1 MKMKKR
7 LISALLVLCL
17 CISFVPA
24 VYAAEN
30 EIGADF
36 TASDPTAALQTLTGG
51 DSTLAEWDAET
62 KTLTLKGVQY
72 QSNARTAVKLPADS
86 TILLADGTTNSIRG
100 GQMTIAENN
109 TTGDYFVYAYAYGVL
124 CEGALTIRGSGTLS
138 VTGTDLTNTGSAD
151 PTSIGLSAQKLTV
164 ESGNVTAQGGTAKS
178 TYYDSEKERGISA
191 FSYGVELLNN
201 AAVLTVSGGSL
212 TGLGGVST
220 YKLSDYEGGS
230 KDSEG
235 FSKGI
240 VVGNNKGILT
250 VSGKG
255 KLTGGVIDGAGKSL
269 LAEGLTIYGKL
280 TVQDE
285 AEVHAFGGTG
295 TSVTGEIV
303 VTSGSFTT
311 TQAGSG
317 WGLELSGSNIY
328 SGKPKGNLTIS
339 GGTVNVDG
347 SFYHHGHFEKAN
359 YGQVVLS
366 GGELRMLN
374 KQAPSYYNMDV
385 HDLTVSGG
393 KLTAGRRVVA
403 ETLTMTGG
411 LIAVDSQDDWYT
423 ALYVEKNFDMTGG
436 TVLVATQA
444 EERRAFRC
452 QTLNLDDAIRVSGA
466 VETVVNH
473 ADNALTQA
481 FADTPVAFSDAA
493 LTELT
498 LTELAAKDKIY
509 DGTNR
514 AELTGG
520 TLNGLETGHA
530 VTLGT
535 EGISASFD
543 DINAGTAKPVY
554 LQGDAFT
561 LHGWDAYRY
570 VLKTLPADFTRLNAS
585 ILPCTTIADATKLRQ
600 TVYEGSA
607 NWQTPRFTG
616 VTVNDV
622 TETATGTVSY
632 TVDGQP
638 KTADEITALLKGMKA
653 GETLSVAYTFAGTDN
668 YAGAAVNG
676 TVTISVMAKQEETSD
691 TYQIYVADSKNGTAQ
706 ADKNRAEA
714 GETVTI
720 NAQPDSG
727 YTLAIVSVTD
737 SQGNSV
743 PTTRTGDTAVTFRM
757 PACDVVV
764 QVTFRKTTST
774 EFVDVPED
782 AEYAPAVKWAVEN
795 GITSG
800 VGNNRFDPL
809 KTCTRGEIVT
819 FLWRMAGSP
828 EPQADHS
835 FTDVPAES
843 YCAKAVA
850 WAVAEGITKGTGNGR
865 FSPDLPCTRAQCVT
879 FLYRAAG
886 CPAVEGEIV
895 FTDVEPGAFY
905 TEAVKWAEQNG
916 ITRGVGGGLFGTERP
931 CTRAQIV
938 MLLYR
943 SAGSR

>member
-1 MKMKKR
+1 M
-7 LISALLVLCL
+7 
-17 CISFVPA
+17 P
-24 VYAAEN
+24 VYAAES

-36 TASDPTAALQTLTGG
+36 TAADSAAALQTLTGG
-51 DSTLAEWDAET
+51 DSTLAEWNAET

-100 GQMTIAENN
+100 GQVTIAEDN
-109 TTGDYFVYAYAYGVL
+109 TTGAYFMYVYAYGVL

-138 VTGTDLTNTGSAD
+138 VTGTDLINTGSAD
-151 PTSIGLSAQKLTV
+151 PTAVGLAAQKLTV
-164 ESGNVTAQGGTAKS
+164 ESGNVTVQGGTAKS
-178 TYYDSEKERGISA
+178 TYYDSEKERGVSA

-240 VVGNNKGILT
+240 VVGNNNKGVLT

-269 LAEGLTIYGKL
+269 LTAGLTIYGKL

-285 AEVHAFGGTG
+285 AEVRAFGGTG
-295 TSVTGEIV
+295 TSVTGDIV
-303 VTSGSFTT
+303 VTGGSFTT
-311 TQAGSG
+311 TQDGSG
-317 WGLELSGSNIY
+317 WALQLSGSNIY
-328 SGKPKGNLTIS
+328 SGYPKGNLTIS
-339 GGTVNVDG
+339 GGSVKVDG
-347 SFYHHGHFEKAN
+347 SFHHSGHFEKAN
-359 YGQVVLS
+359 YGQVMLS
-366 GGELRMLN
+366 GGELQVLN
-374 KQAPSYYNMDV
+374 EQVSYGYMDV

-393 KLTAGRRVVA
+393 KLTAGTRISA
-403 ETLTMTGG
+403 ETVKMTGG
-411 LIAVDSQDDWYT
+411 LIAADGHEDWYT
-423 ALYVEKNFDMTGG
+423 TLYVKQNFDMTGG
-436 TVLVATQA
+436 TVLMATQA
-444 EERRAFRC
+444 EERRAFWCR
-452 QTLNLDDAIRVSGA
+452 TLSLSDAIRVSGA

-473 ADNALTQA
+473 AENALTQA

-530 VTLGT
+530 VIIGT
-535 EGISASFD
+535 EGVSASFD
-543 DINAGTAKPVY
+543 DINAGTAKPVH

-570 VLKTLPADFTRLNAS
+570 VLKTLPADFTGLKAA
-585 ILPCTTIADATKLRQ
+585 ILPCTTIADESKLRQ

-607 NWQTPRFTG
+607 NWLTPYFTG

-622 TETATGTVSY
+622 TETATGAVSY

-653 GETLSVAYTFAGTDN
+653 GETLSIAYTFAGTDN
-668 YAGAAVNG
+668 YAGAAANG
-676 TVTISVMAKQEETSD
+676 TIAISVMAKQEETSD
-691 TYQIYVADSKNGTAQ
+691 THQIYVADSQNGTAQ
-706 ADKNRAEA
+706 ADKNRTEA

-720 NAQPDSG
+720 DVRPDIG
-727 YTLAIVSVTD
+727 YTLAAVTVTD
-737 SQGNSV
+737 SQGNTV
-743 PTTRTGDTAVTFRM
+743 QTTRTGDTTVTFRM

-828 EPQADHS
+828 EPKAAHS

-865 FSPDLPCTRAQCVT
+865 FSPDMPCTRAQCVT

-886 CPAVEGEIV
+886 CPAVESEIV
-895 FTDVEPGAFY
+895 FADVEPGAFY

-916 ITRGVGGGLFGTERP
+916 ITRGVGNGLFGTERP

-943 SAGSR
+943 CAGSR

>member
-100 GQMTIAENN
+100 GQLAIAENN

-164 ESGNVTAQGGTAKS
+164 ESGNVTAQGGTVQSA
-178 TYYDSEKERGISA
+178 YYDSEKESGVSA
-191 FSYGVELLNN
+191 FSYGVKLPGN

-212 TGLGGVST
+212 TGLGGIT
-220 YKLSDYEGGS
+220 THKRSDFKGGS
-230 KDSEG
+230 EDSG
-235 FSKGI
+235 SFSKGI
-240 VVGNNKGILT
+240 LVGNNNKGVLT

-255 KLTGGVIDGAGKSL
+255 KLTGGIIDGAEMSL
-269 LAEGLTIYGKL
+269 LTTGITLYGKL

-285 AEVHAFGGTG
+285 AEVRAFGGSG
-295 TSVTGEIV
+295 TSVTGDIV
-303 VTSGSFTT
+303 VTGGSFTT
-311 TQAGSG
+311 TRDGDG
-317 WGLELSGSNIY
+317 WALELSGSNIY
-328 SGKPKGNLTIS
+328 SGSPKANLTIS
-339 GGTVNVDG
+339 GGTVKVDG
-347 SFYHHGHFEKAN
+347 SFFQHGHLERAG

-366 GGELRMLN
+366 GGELQVLN
-374 KQAPSYYNMDV
+374 EHASYGYMDV
-385 HDLTVSGG
+385 RDLTVSGG
-393 KLTAGRRVVA
+393 KLTAGTRIDARTV
-403 ETLTMTGG
+403 TMTGG
-411 LIAVDSQDDWYT
+411 FIAADSRDEWYT

-436 TVLVATQA
+436 TVLMAAQS

-543 DINAGTAKPVY
+543 DINAGTAKPVH

-570 VLKTLPADFTRLNAS
+570 VLKTLPADFTGLNAS
-585 ILPCTTIADATKLRQ
+585 ILPCTTIADETKLRQ

-632 TVDGQP
+632 TVDGQS

-676 TVTISVMAKQEETSD
+676 TIAISVMAKQEETSD

-938 MLLYR
+938 MFLYR
-943 SAGSR
+943 SASSR

>member
-24 VYAAEN
+24 YAAEN

-100 GQMTIAENN
+100 GQVTIAEDN
-109 TTGDYFVYAYAYGVL
+109 TTGAYFMYVYAYGVL
-124 CEGALTIRGSGTLS
+124 CEGALTIRGNGALS
-138 VTGTDLTNTGSAD
+138 ITGTDLTNTGSAD
-151 PTSIGLSAQKLTV
+151 PTAVGLSAQKLTV
-164 ESGNVTAQGGTAKS
+164 ESGNVTVQGGTAKS
-178 TYYDSEKERGISA
+178 TYYDSEKERGVSA
-191 FSYGVELLNN
+191 FSHGIELLNKS
-201 AAVLTVSGGSL
+201 AVLTVSGGSL

-230 KDSEG
+230 KDREG

-240 VVGNNKGILT
+240 DLGDNNQGVLT

-255 KLTGGVIDGAGKSL
+255 KLTGGVIDGAGKGL
-269 LAEGLTIYGKL
+269 LAAGITLYGKL

-285 AEVHAFGGTG
+285 AEVRAFGGTG
-295 TSVTGEIV
+295 TSVTGDIV
-303 VTSGSFTT
+303 VTGGSFTT
-311 TQAGSG
+311 TRDGDG
-317 WGLELSGSNIY
+317 WALELSGGNMY
-328 SGKPKGNLTIS
+328 SGFPKANLTIS
-339 GGTVNVDG
+339 GGTVKVDG
-347 SFYHHGHFEKAN
+347 SFFQHGHLERAG

-366 GGELRMLN
+366 GGELQVLN
-374 KQAPSYYNMDV
+374 EHASYGYMDV
-385 HDLTVSGG
+385 RDLTVSGG
-393 KLTAGRRVVA
+393 KLTAGTRIDARTV
-403 ETLTMTGG
+403 TMTGG

-436 TVLVATQA
+436 TVLMAAQS

-509 DGTNR
+509 DGTAQ

-520 TLNGLETGHA
+520 ALNGLETSHS

-535 EGISASFD
+535 EAVTASFD
-543 DINAGTAKPVY
+543 DANAGTEKPVH

-570 VLKTLPADFTRLNAS
+570 VLKTLPADFTGLNAS
-585 ILPCTTIADATKLRQ
+585 ILPCTTIADETKLRQ

-607 NWQTPRFTG
+607 KWQTPYFTG

-653 GETLSVAYTFAGTDN
+653 GETLSVAYAFTGTDN
-668 YAGAAVNG
+668 YAGAAANG
-676 TVTISVMAKQEETSD
+676 TIAISVIAKQEETSD
-691 TYQIYVADSKNGTAQ
+691 THQIYVADSQNGTAQ

>member
-7 LISALLVLCL
+7 LISALLILCL
-17 CISFVPA
+17 CIAFVPA

-36 TASDPTAALQTLTGG
+36 TAADSAAALQTLTGG
-51 DSTLAEWDAET
+51 DSTLAEWNAET

-109 TTGDYFVYAYAYGVL
+109 TTGDYFVYAYAYGLL

-138 VTGTDLTNTGSAD
+138 VTGTGLTNTGSAD
-151 PTSIGLSAQKLTV
+151 PTSVGLAAQKLTV
-164 ESGNVTAQGGTAKS
+164 ESGNVTVQGGTVKS
-178 TYYDSEKERGISA
+178 TYYDSEKERGVSA

-220 YKLSDYEGGS
+220 YKLSDYEGGVE
-230 KDSEG
+230 DSEG
-235 FSKGI
+235 FSRGI
-240 VVGNNKGILT
+240 VVGNNNKGVLT

-255 KLTGGVIDGAGKSL
+255 KLTGGVVDGVGQSL
-269 LAEGLTIYGKL
+269 LASGLVLYGKM

-285 AEVHAFGGTG
+285 AEVRAFGGTG

-303 VTSGSFTT
+303 VTGGSFTT
-311 TQAGSG
+311 TKAGSG
-317 WGLELSGSNIY
+317 WALELSGSNIY
-328 SGKPKGNLTIS
+328 SGYPKGNLTIS
-339 GGTVNVDG
+339 GGTVKVDG
-347 SFYHHGHFEKAN
+347 SFYHHGHFEN
-359 YGQVVLS
+359 TRYGQVVLS
-366 GGELRMLN
+366 GGELQVLN
-374 KQAPSYYNMDV
+374 EQASYGYMDV

-393 KLTAGRRVVA
+393 KLTAGTRISA
-403 ETLTMTGG
+403 ENVTMTSG
-411 LIAVDSQDDWYT
+411 LIAADSHEDWYT
-423 ALYVEKNFDMTGG
+423 ALYVKKNFNMTGG
-436 TVLVATQA
+436 TVLMATQA
-444 EERRAFRC
+444 EERRAFSC
-452 QTLNLDDAIRVSGA
+452 QMLNLSDAIRVSDA

-473 ADNALTQA
+473 ADNTLTQV
-481 FADTPVAFSDAA
+481 FDDTPVAFSDTA

-520 TLNGLETGHA
+520 VLNGLETSHS

-535 EGISASFD
+535 EGVSASFD
-543 DINAGTAKPVY
+543 DINAGTEKPVH

-570 VLKTLPADFTRLNAS
+570 VLKTLPADFTGLKAA
-585 ILPCTTIADATKLRQ
+585 ILPCTTIADESKLRQ

-607 NWQTPRFTG
+607 NWLTPRFTG

-622 TETATGTVSY
+622 TETATGAVSY
-632 TVDGQP
+632 TVDGQS

-653 GETLSVAYTFAGTDN
+653 GETLSIAYTFAGTDN
-668 YAGAAVNG
+668 YAGAAANG
-676 TVTISVMAKQEETSD
+676 TIAISVMAKQEETSD
-691 TYQIYVADSKNGTAQ
+691 THQIYVADSKNGTAQ

-727 YTLAIVSVTD
+727 YTLATVSVTD
-737 SQGNSV
+737 SQGNTV
-743 PTTRTGDTAVTFRM
+743 QTTRTGDTAVAFRM

-828 EPQADHS
+828 EPKADHS

-850 WAVAEGITKGTGNGR
+850 WAVAEGITNGTGGGR

-895 FTDVEPGAFY
+895 FTDVEPDAFY
-905 TEAVKWAEQNG
+905 TDAVKWAEQNG
-916 ITRGVGGGLFGTERP
+916 ITRGVGNGLFGTERP

-943 SAGSR
+943 CAGSR